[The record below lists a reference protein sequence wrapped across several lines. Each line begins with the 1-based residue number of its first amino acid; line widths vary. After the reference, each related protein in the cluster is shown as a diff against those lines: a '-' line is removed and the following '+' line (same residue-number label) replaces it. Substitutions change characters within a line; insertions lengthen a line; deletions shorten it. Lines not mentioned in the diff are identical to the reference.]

1 MGKKNNESALNGPLG
16 ACCMLGFMALWIAIT
31 YFHYSEHYS
40 TPNLE
45 GYFPVLVVPAII
57 VFVLALE
64 GRSTLQHMR
73 RFCGG
78 LPTTADEVIKHED

>member
-45 GYFPVLVVPAII
+45 GYFPVLVVPAIV

-78 LPTTADEVIKHED
+78 LPTTADEGIKHED